1 MEGPKRSFLALPP
14 ALPRIKVLGGTKTHD
29 KTFAVLGGFWH
40 DAA

>member
-1 MEGPKRSFLALPP
+1 MVGRKWSFLALPP
-14 ALPRIKVLGGTKTHD
+14 ALPQIKGLGWTKTYD